1 MKKYLFFCL
10 TLIFIINNMYI
21 NHTFAYSYGDPNEEK
36 LAEVYKEMML
46 QLDKN
51 PPDFTSAKDVFE
63 TVKKEVDM
71 HMGPETSEIILKNL
85 EKKDKKNVTENMEKL
100 LVLNIARRLE
110 NIERNFSEYDTSKKL
125 LAKAFATYEALSP
138 IVESKNTETDK
149 KLKAEFDNALNSLG
163 NPGLFGVGKK
173 ESDIKAFKASKETIL
188 TTLQKEFDLASL
200 EVGHF
205 TESEN
210 ESGMNT
216 GKKDWTD
223 ISNIRNWI
231 PLLVIVGIIA
241 GVVGFAF
248 RQRKK

>member
-1 MKKYLFFCL
+1 MKKYQFFCL
-10 TLIFIINNMYI
+10 ILIFVISNMYT

-46 QLDKN
+46 KLDQT
-51 PPDFTSAKDVFE
+51 PPDFTSAKAIFE
-63 TVKKEVDM
+63 TVKKEIDM
-71 HMGPETSEIILKNL
+71 HMGHEPAETILNNL
-85 EKKDKKNVTENMEKL
+85 EKKDKKKLTENMEKL

-110 NIERNFSEYDTSKKL
+110 NIEKNFSEYDTSKKL

-188 TTLQKEFDLASL
+188 TTLQKEFGLASL
-200 EVGHF
+200 KVGHF

-210 ESGMNT
+210 ESGINNE
-216 GKKDWTD
+216 KKDWTD

-241 GVVGFAF
+241 GVVGFTV